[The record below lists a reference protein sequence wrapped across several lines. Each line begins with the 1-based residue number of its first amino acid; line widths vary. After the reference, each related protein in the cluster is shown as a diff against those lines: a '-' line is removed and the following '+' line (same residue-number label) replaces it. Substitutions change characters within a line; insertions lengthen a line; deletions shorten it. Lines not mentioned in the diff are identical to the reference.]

1 MKNRLANLLFKKEPK
16 TIQSTSFKTAVQE
29 VIKSKDGGSVH
40 IYRVDPDGGSGLAG
54 NFVSKGDVRDF
65 DDVDIEP
72 YMKTRY
78 GGGTFNVIVMKIDKG
93 DNVEH
98 AYANF
103 RFHVE
108 GEPLESR
115 TEATRK
121 NKSVQEINANITDKL
136 LDKVIDGRDG
146 KNNELLT
153 VMQTFITTMQ
163 TSHAQEIDTLNKN
176 IDRMLVLYDSKR
188 DGDNPVFEAL
198 EGILKLNEV
207 KEMLSPKISED
218 KTLEWARMASDSPI
232 VSGLIGKF
240 LGLEIPQRSVLP
252 LGEAKPPGGQSALAS
267 RSKETPSSQSLQAD
281 HTGGGNI
288 LRNGRPTD
296 RGDFERAM
304 LDPLISLIDNG
315 GSPTDIA
322 TVLSQIIN
330 MTLSTMRVGIQPH
343 PIMINFV
350 NSISEMLKGNVD
362 FELLNRAYE
371 GFAMEIEMPP
381 GLVEPVR
388 AELIKI
394 YTPMFMQIKKAPP
407 VSPSLVDPG
416 VSVANEEKTEE
427 QSGG

>member
-16 TIQSTSFKTAVQE
+16 IIQSTSFKSAVQE

-78 GGGTFNVIVMKIDKG
+78 GGGTFNVIVMKMDKG
-93 DNVEH
+93 DNVER

-108 GEPLESR
+108 GDPLESR
-115 TEATRK
+115 TEAARK

-136 LDKVIDGRDG
+136 LDKVIDGKDG
-146 KNNELLT
+146 KNDAVLAIIQSNQAS
-153 VMQTFITTMQ
+153 MQGLFAQIIEIQSKNTDTILRIME
-163 TSHAQEIDTLNKN
+163 SHK
-176 IDRMLVLYDSKR
+176 
-188 DGDNPVFEAL
+188 DGNNPVFEAL

-207 KEMLSPKISED
+207 RESLSPGVHED
-218 KTLEWARMASDSPI
+218 KTLEWARLASDSPI
-232 VSGLIGKF
+232 ISALAGKF

-252 LGEAKPPGGQSALAS
+252 LAEARPPGEQPALAS
-267 RSKETPSSQSLQAD
+267 RSTETPSSQSLQAD

-315 GSPTDIA
+315 GSPSDIA
-322 TVLSQIIN
+322 TLLSQIIN
-330 MTLSTMRVGIQPH
+330 MTLSTIRVGVEPH

-350 NSISEMLKGNVD
+350 NSISEMLKGNAD

-371 GFAMEIEMPP
+371 GFTRDIEMPP
-381 GLVEPVR
+381 VLVEPVK

-394 YTPMFMQIKKAPP
+394 YTPMFMQMKKAPP
-407 VSPSLVDPG
+407 VSPSPGDP
-416 VSVANEEKTEE
+416 SDEEETRNE
-427 QSGG
+427 G